1 MRKTRPDAAWMRLP
15 PEAQKELASELDR
28 KTLAEARAWLAE
40 KHGVRMSPSALSRF
54 YSWFHVTRTIQDS
67 RDIAS
72 QIGAQLK
79 AFGGGD
85 LDDDRVNKV
94 TQRAFELM
102 ALRRQ
107 DPKLFC
113 NMRRLRQND
122 TRLELDR
129 ARFQRDTCQLFLR
142 WYADRRAGEIAQSG
156 STNADKIGALRQLM
170 FGDLEETHGGAE
182 AAEKRGEGAR

>member
-1 MRKTRPDAAWMRLP
+1 MQLP

-28 KTLAEARAWLAE
+28 KTLADARAWLVE

-79 AFGGGD
+79 ALGGGD

-102 ALRRQ
+102 ALRQQ
-107 DPKLFC
+107 DPKLFW
-113 NMRRLRQND
+113 NMRRLRQKD
-122 TRLELDR
+122 TQLDLDR
-129 ARFQRDTCQLFLR
+129 QRFQRDTCALFLR
-142 WYADRRAGEIAQSG
+142 WYADRRAGEIAEG
-156 STNADKIGALRQLM
+156 KGTNADKIGQLRQLM
-170 FGDLEETHGGAE
+170 FGDLDDGEHEDAKGA
-182 AAEKRGEGAR
+182 KGSGA